1 MYVCMCVCMCGCV
14 CGVYS
19 HVDTCTCT
27 CMCACTCTC
36 IYMYIII
43 LLHMYIVHVHYV
55 LWVRCM
61 YMYICTCILICWMV
75 MRLLQQLLRRVSAC
89 TRSQKRSHALVVQ
102 RLPTK
107 CARTRSPRAGDC
119 RNESVRSRTSCRVAS
134 QERKAERLNEEWL
147 PGLRLRC
154 GVRGLTKMSCLNA
167 AKMAQKRPFDGLQP
181 RHRENKDRVVTFHN
195 QTCQGRNRPGLVHL
209 CLWTSYERLRSH
221 SCRRRRNAIA
231 TGSIRRS

>member
-1 MYVCMCVCMCGCV
+1 MCVCARVCV
-14 CGVYS
+14 C
-19 HVDTCTCT
+19 
-27 CMCACTCTC
+27 MRARAC
-36 IYMYIII
+36 
-43 LLHMYIVHVHYV
+43 V
-55 LWVRCM
+55 
-61 YMYICTCILICWMV
+61 CILSINM
-75 MRLLQQLLRRVSAC
+75 LHS
-89 TRSQKRSHALVVQ
+89 
-102 RLPTK
+102 
-107 CARTRSPRAGDC
+107 RAGDC
-119 RNESVRSRTSCRVAS
+119 RNESVRSRTSCQVAS

-154 GVRGLTKMSCLNA
+154 GVSRGLTKMSRLNA

-231 TGSIRRS
+231 TGSIRRSY